1 MDEQAFAEYLD
12 FLVQTKGSQTSAAQ
26 AWGVSKQY
34 LSDILQG
41 RRLPGPKLLK
51 ALGVRREVV
60 YTEEAV
66 LREVPQED
74 GHH

>member
-12 FLVQTKGSQTSAAQ
+12 FLVRAQGSQAAAAA
-26 AWGVSKQY
+26 AWGISKPY
-34 LSDILQG
+34 LSDILHG

-51 ALGVRREVV
+51 ALGVRREVR
-60 YTEEAV
+60 YLEDAV

-74 GHH
+74 